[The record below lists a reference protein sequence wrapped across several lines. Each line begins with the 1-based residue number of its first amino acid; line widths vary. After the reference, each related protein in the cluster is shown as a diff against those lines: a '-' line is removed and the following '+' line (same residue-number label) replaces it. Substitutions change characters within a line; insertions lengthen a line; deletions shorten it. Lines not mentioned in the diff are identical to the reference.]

1 MLAAASRNACT
12 LAYALW
18 AFAARAEEAVAGCG
32 EIAVVAVPEEAEALS
47 AAVVWAAFC
56 SFTPEIC
63 VDEEESLFWFSMF
76 IIIIM
81 LIRSLDELLS
91 PNPLRPLIPYAASML
106 ADDESVSENEPS
118 EET

>member
-1 MLAAASRNACT
+1 MAAASRNACT

-18 AFAARAEEAVAGCG
+18 ALAARVEDTVAGCG
-32 EIAVVAVPEEAEALS
+32 EIAVVAVPDEADALS
-47 AAVVWAAFC
+47 AAVVCEAFC

-63 VDEEESLFWFSMF
+63 VVVDESLFWFSIF

-91 PNPLRPLIPYAASML
+91 PKPLRPLIP
-106 ADDESVSENEPS
+106 
-118 EET
+118 